1 MTKKQKQDYNKEL
14 RDRWNAAKKL
24 LDDKRI
30 KVIDAIMRTHGLN
43 YSRTGF
49 FIVYRDM
56 QKQGLDGVPYVD
68 AKTYKGW
75 RESGFQVRK
84 GEKSTLGGITW
95 VGASKEGPSTSAD
108 NTNNTD
114 ESGEGENRGFFFPK
128 SYKLFHRSQVDAIV
142 E

>member
-1 MTKKQKQDYNKEL
+1 MTKKQDYNKKL

-49 FIVYRDM
+49 LIVYREM
-56 QKQGLDGVPYVD
+56 KKQGLDGVPYVD

-95 VGASKEGPSTSAD
+95 IGTGKEGPT
-108 NTNNTD
+108 TTD
-114 ESGEGENRGFFFPK
+114 ESGEGENRGFVFPK

-142 E
+142 D